1 MQNSHKEGIREEEKE
16 VGDNL
21 ENSYLDGLIKGLV
34 ASSVELE
41 LPSMT
46 KIQLRTTTILCHQPS
61 GPYKLKHHQ
70 IERDNNKISSYVEN
84 KYGTLH
90 EINNF

>member
-1 MQNSHKEGIREEEKE
+1 MQNSHKEGIRGEEKE

-46 KIQLRTTTILCHQPS
+46 KI
-61 GPYKLKHHQ
+61 
-70 IERDNNKISSYVEN
+70 
-84 KYGTLH
+84 
-90 EINNF
+90 